1 MGLFDWL
8 GDLWDDYI
16 GWWTGDKPRRDP
28 LNPSSPV
35 NSLPD
40 SLANPDPAKTIND
53 GIDSAVDR
61 LNDAVNG
68 AENALNNFFGGIA
81 DWFGG
86 IADWFGGI
94 GDWIQANWW
103 LIAIIV
109 VLFGILYFGRG
120 GGLGVGGGGVD
131 DRDTKVIV
139 TNKFY
144 SGKVTE
150 GKKKYG
156 PSNLYFERKG
166 KR

>member
-1 MGLFDWL
+1 MGIVSCLQKVWN
-8 GDLWDDYI
+8 DYV

-40 SLANPDPAKTIND
+40 SLVNPDPAKTIND

-86 IADWFGGI
+86 IVDWFGDVGKWLE
-94 GDWIQANWW
+94 GNWW
-103 LIAIIV
+103 IIV
-109 VLFGILYFGRG
+109 IIGVLILLLYVKG
-120 GGLGVGGGGVD
+120 GGLGVGGGGGGTD
-131 DRDTKVIV
+131 DRDVIIK
-139 TNKFY
+139 N
-144 SGKVTE
+144 
-150 GKKKYG
+150 
-156 PSNLYFERKG
+156 YFKLPG
-166 KR
+166 HQKRTQRRQQK